1 MTYNGQKEER
11 QYNGQKEERQYNG
24 QKEERQ
30 YNGLKEERQYNGQ
43 KGTKGQTDL
52 KILSVFISEPRNKLL
67 SCFETIYN
75 ITIVPLVVI
84 TIRSFPHSS

>member
-1 MTYNGQKEER
+1 MERQYNGQKEER

-30 YNGLKEERQYNGQ
+30 YNGQ

-52 KILSVFISEPRNKLL
+52 KILHRK
-67 SCFETIYN
+67 
-75 ITIVPLVVI
+75 
-84 TIRSFPHSS
+84 IRSSNMNLTTNRG